1 MSEEVGIR
9 ELRQNLSAV
18 LARVQAGERLV
29 VTSHNRPVAELVP
42 INQDDDPLQRLID
55 QGLASAPREP
65 FGDFEPLPNPE
76 GGSPLSEALEYMRGD
91 R

>member
-1 MSEEVGIR
+1 MPKEVGIR

-18 LARVQAGERLV
+18 LARVQTGERLI
-29 VTSHNRPVAELVP
+29 VTSHNRPIAELVP
-42 INQDDDPLQRLID
+42 LDEDADPLQRLID
-55 QGLASAPREP
+55 RGSVTKGREP

-76 GGSPLSEALEYMRGD
+76 GGRPLTEALEYMRGH